1 MCVYDKYMY
10 VCVHRCVQYVVA
22 LEYFI
27 NSIVNNTN
35 QKHKNLHKIM
45 VDGATYSHN
54 TMGIMSAIHQKKN
67 MRGNCD
73 C

>member
-35 QKHKNLHKIM
+35 QKHKNLHIKW
-45 VDGATYSHN
+45 
-54 TMGIMSAIHQKKN
+54 
-67 MRGNCD
+67 
-73 C
+73 